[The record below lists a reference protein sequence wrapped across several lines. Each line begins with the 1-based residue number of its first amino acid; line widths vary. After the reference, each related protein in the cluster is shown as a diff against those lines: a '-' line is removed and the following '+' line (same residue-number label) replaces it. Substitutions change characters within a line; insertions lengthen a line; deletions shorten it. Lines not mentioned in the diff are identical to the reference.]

1 MSQFFRLISVLDAL
15 NLISRITPE
24 MDTEYVLLTEAR
36 GRVLSEDIQAD
47 INIPGFDRSIKD
59 GYAVVAQDTS
69 QATES
74 APVVF
79 ASAQRVSMG
88 QQQGRGAIRRGE
100 CAYVPTGGMLPRGA
114 DAVVMTE
121 YCQNLGDRVLITR
134 PVAPGEN
141 ILFQDEDFR
150 KGEGVLT
157 AGRLLK
163 VQDIGVLAAVG
174 ALLVPVRLRP
184 TIGIISTGVELVTPD
199 RTPAFGEVRDVNT
212 YLCGAFV
219 EERGGIPKYYGIV
232 KDNTEDLRAAL
243 ERAALECDAVLVS
256 GGSSKDDRDITA
268 GAIAELGDVF
278 AHGIALAPGKPTI
291 IGRIAKAPVIGIPG
305 HPAAAFIVLTLLGG
319 HLMHTLTRCL
329 TNTESTKKVRLSQN
343 VPSERGREEY
353 VRVKVLGGEAVPLF
367 GKSGLLNTLVQSDGL
382 VRIGPVCEGLETSD
396 EVEVVLW

>member
-15 NLISRITPE
+15 NLLSRIAPE

-59 GYAVVAQDTS
+59 GFAVVAQETS

-79 ASAQRVSMG
+79 TAVQRVSMG
-88 QQQGRGAIRRGE
+88 QQGRGAIRRGE

-114 DAVVMTE
+114 DAVVMSE
-121 YCQNLGDRVLITR
+121 YCQNLGDKVLVTR
-134 PVAPGEN
+134 PVASGEN

-157 AGRLLK
+157 AGKLLK

-232 KDNTEDLRAAL
+232 KDDAEDLRAAL
-243 ERAALECDAVLVS
+243 ERAASECDSILIS

-268 GAIAELGDVF
+268 RVIAELGEVL

-291 IGRIAKAPVIGIPG
+291 IGRIGRVPVIGVPG

-319 HLMHTLTRCL
+319 HLMHALTRCL
-329 TNTESTKKVRLSQN
+329 TGKDPVKTVRLSQN

-353 VRVKVLGGEAVPLF
+353 IRVKILGEEAVPLF
-367 GKSGLLNTLVQSDGL
+367 GKSGLLNTLVQSDGI
-382 VRIGPVCEGLETSD
+382 VRIGPVCEGLETCD
-396 EVEVVLW
+396 EVEVLLW